1 MANIHA
7 YLEKGF
13 LDWCFN
19 GAAAPT
25 IPKRYAALVYTPS
38 FNSTMTANAGT
49 EHSTNLGYSRQ
60 TITMASASSPA
71 GSVSNLNAM
80 TFGPFSSSA
89 AIQGLLVTDTE
100 SIFAGNILWYG
111 TLLTARTV
119 LPGDTLVVSSGQL
132 LVTIS

>member
-7 YLEKGF
+7 YLEKAY
-13 LDWCFN
+13 LDWVF
-19 GAAAPT
+19 GAAPT
-25 IPKRYAALVYTPS
+25 QPAQRWMALCYTPS

-49 EHSTNLGYSRQ
+49 EYSTNLGYARQ
-60 TITMASASSPA
+60 SVLMSPAASPA
-71 GSVSNLNAM
+71 GSVSNTAAM

-89 AIQGLLVTDTE
+89 AIVGCLVTDTG

-119 LPGDTLVVSSGQL
+119 LPGDTLVVAQGQL
-132 LVTIS
+132 LVTIA

>member
-7 YLEKGF
+7 YLQKQY
-13 LDWCFN
+13 LDFCFS
-19 GAAAPT
+19 GAGPSAP
-25 IPKRYAALVYTPS
+25 PKRYAALVYTPS

-60 TITMASASSPA
+60 TVQVTAAASPA
-71 GSVSNLNAM
+71 GSVSNTAAM

-119 LPGDTLVVSSGQL
+119 LPGDTLVVSAGQL
-132 LVTIS
+132 LVTIA